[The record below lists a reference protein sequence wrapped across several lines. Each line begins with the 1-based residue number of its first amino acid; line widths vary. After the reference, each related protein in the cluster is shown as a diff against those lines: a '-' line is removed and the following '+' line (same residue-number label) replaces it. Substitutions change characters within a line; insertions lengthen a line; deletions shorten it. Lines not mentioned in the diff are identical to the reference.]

1 MNESYI
7 EINLTEICEI
17 VEIPEQT
24 LMVLVEQGI
33 VSPSGERP
41 ADWTFDT
48 AMVSIAKRAARL
60 QRELELDWAAIAVV
74 VELSE
79 QRNQLQAENELLR
92 QRLQRFLQD
101 KVVDI

>member
-7 EINLTEICEI
+7 EIDLTEICEI

-24 LMVLVEQGI
+24 LVELVEQGI
-33 VSPSGERP
+33 VTPSGEQP

-48 AMVSIAKRAARL
+48 TMVSVAKRAARL

-74 VELSE
+74 VELIE
-79 QRNQLQAENELLR
+79 QRNQLQEENELLR

-101 KVVDI
+101 QVIDI